1 MSIPTLA
8 VPRQKILQMGLN
20 KSELIHYQLPPGEL
34 VEEALARNEGT
45 LCETGA
51 LVIETGRFTGRSP
64 KDKFIVKDA
73 LTTDTVFWND
83 FNQPI
88 SQSSFDLLHMQ
99 MMQYLGERDVWVR
112 DCYVCTDPAFRINI
126 RVFTETP
133 TANLFCYNMFGRPSE
148 DALPGFEPE
157 WQILHAPGFEADPA
171 TDGTRQG
178 NFAITSFTRRMI
190 LIGGTAYTGEIK
202 KGVFTILNFL
212 LPLERQVLSM
222 HCSANC
228 GDAGDTAIF
237 FGLSGTGKTTLS
249 ADPARKLIG
258 DDEHGWTADSVFNF
272 EGGCYA
278 KCIDLSPD
286 KEPEIFQAIRGG
298 ALVENVGYYPGTNRI
313 DFADK
318 SITEN
323 TRVSYPLHYITNVK
337 EGGMAGAPDNIF
349 LLTCDAYGVLPPISR
364 LNPAQAMYHF
374 ISGYTAKVAGTE
386 NGVTEPKSTF
396 SACFGAPFLPL
407 HPAHYAAM
415 LGERIRKGK
424 VKVWMVNTGWTGG
437 CYGKG
442 TRICLSLTRAMIG
455 AALDGKLDRVAYQTH
470 PLFGMEMP
478 LECPGVPAEV
488 LDPRNTW
495 TDPGAYDE
503 QAAALAAQFIRNF
516 AKYEDGAAPE
526 IKAAGPVGRRP
537 AVGSKQSE

>member
-1 MSIPTLA
+1 MSIPTPA
-8 VPRQKILQMGLN
+8 IPRQKILQMGLN
-20 KSELIHYQLPPGEL
+20 NSELIHYQLPPGVL
-34 VEEALARNEGT
+34 VEDTLRRKEGR
-45 LCETGA
+45 LSDTGA
-51 LVIETGRFTGRSP
+51 LMIETGQFTGRSP
-64 KDKFIVKDA
+64 KDKFIVRDA
-73 LTTDTVFWND
+73 ITADSICWND
-83 FNQPI
+83 FNLPI
-88 SQSSFDLLHMQ
+88 SQASFDLLHLQ
-99 MMQYLGERDVWVR
+99 MMHYLGDREVWVR
-112 DCYVCTDPAFRINI
+112 DCYACADPAFRINI
-126 RVFTETP
+126 RVFNETP
-133 TANLFCYNMFGRPSE
+133 SANLFCYNMFGRPSG
-148 DALPGFEPE
+148 DSLAGFEPE

-178 NFAITSFTRRMI
+178 NFALISFTRRMI

-202 KGVFTILNFL
+202 KGMFTILNFL
-212 LPLERQVLSM
+212 LPMERQVLPM

-228 GDAGDTAIF
+228 GEAGDTAIF

-278 KCIDLSPD
+278 KCIDLSPA

-298 ALVENVGYYPGTNRI
+298 ALVENVDCYPGTNRI
-313 DFADK
+313 NFAGK

-323 TRVSYPLHYITNVK
+323 TRVSYPLDYIGNILARGV
-337 EGGMAGAPDNIF
+337 AGAPENIF
-349 LLTCDAYGVLPPISR
+349 FLTCDAYGVLPPISR
-364 LNPAQAMYHF
+364 LSPAQAMYHF

-407 HPAHYAAM
+407 HPARYAAM
-415 LGERIRKGK
+415 LGERIREGQ

-442 TRICLSLTRAMIG
+442 ERISLSWTRAMIG
-455 AALDGKLDRVAYQTH
+455 AALEGALDEVTYQTH
-470 PLFGMEMP
+470 PVFGMEMP
-478 LECPGVPAEV
+478 LECPGVPASV

-495 TDPGAYDE
+495 EDRAAYDK
-503 QAAALAAQFIRNF
+503 QASALAAQFIRNF
-516 AKYEDGAAPE
+516 AKYAAGVTEE
-526 IKAAGPVGRRP
+526 IKAAGPV
-537 AVGSKQSE
+537 VS